1 MRHERFNEHAVQLAS
16 PGVAADP
23 VSHDRAT
30 PNGPLR
36 TVPAS
41 TGAVTDRAGR
51 PHHATAVHG
60 QGPAPDYILQIGMGF
75 WASKTLLSAVELD
88 LFTVLGSTPIA
99 GDEIGERVGLHPR
112 SRSDFLDA
120 LVSLG
125 LLARDGDGPHA
136 RYANTAD
143 TAVFLD
149 RTSPAYLG
157 GILDMAN
164 TRLYGF
170 WANLTEALKT
180 GQPQNETK
188 TDGGDFFA
196 ALYADEQRLEEF
208 LRAMQGIQIGNFVA
222 LLDRIDLSSVATL
235 CDLGGANGIFCALA
249 AQRHPHLRAITF
261 DLPVVQP
268 IARRNL
274 AAMGIEEGVTAIGG
288 DFFADDLPRTD
299 VVVMGNVLHDWDN
312 HQKQA
317 LITKAYRALN
327 DGGRLIAIEN
337 VIDDDRRENTFG
349 LLMSL
354 NMLIETPGGSD
365 YTSAQFDL
373 WCQQAGFTRTEIVPL
388 AGPASAAIA
397 HKQPSGRRGEITV
410 L

>member
-1 MRHERFNEHAVQLAS
+1 MHHERFNEHAVRS
-16 PGVAADP
+16 PSPARAAD
-23 VSHDRAT
+23 RAAHNRPT
-30 PNGPLR
+30 LNGPLR

-41 TGAVTDRAGR
+41 TEAVDDRARR
-51 PHHATAVHG
+51 PHHATAVVG
-60 QGPAPDYILQIGMGF
+60 EGPAPDYILQIGMGF

-88 LFTVLGSTPIA
+88 LFTVLGSTPMD
-99 GDEIGERVGLHPR
+99 GEEIGERVGLHTR
-112 SRSDFLDA
+112 SRADFLDA

-136 RYANTAD
+136 RYANTAA

-149 RTSPAYLG
+149 RRSPAYLG
-157 GILDMAN
+157 GLLDMAN

-188 TDGGDFFA
+188 ADGGDFFA
-196 ALYADEQRLEEF
+196 ALYADEQRLDEF
-208 LRAMQGIQIGNFVA
+208 LHAMQGIQTGNFVA

-235 CDLGGANGIFCALA
+235 CDLGGANGIFSALA
-249 AQRHPHLRAITF
+249 ARRHPHLRAITF
-261 DLPVVQP
+261 DLPAVQP
-268 IARRNL
+268 IATRTL
-274 AAMGIEEGVTAIGG
+274 AAMGVADRVTAIGG
-288 DFFADDLPRTD
+288 DFFVDDLPRTD
-299 VVVMGNVLHDWDN
+299 IVVMGNVLHDWDN
-312 HQKQA
+312 YQKQA
-317 LITKAYRALN
+317 LITKAYQALN
-327 DGGRLIAIEN
+327 DGGRLIAVEN

-365 YTSAQFDL
+365 YTGAQFDL
-373 WCQQAGFTRTEIVPL
+373 WCRHAGFTHTDIVPL

-397 HKQPSGRRGEITV
+397 HK
-410 L
+410 